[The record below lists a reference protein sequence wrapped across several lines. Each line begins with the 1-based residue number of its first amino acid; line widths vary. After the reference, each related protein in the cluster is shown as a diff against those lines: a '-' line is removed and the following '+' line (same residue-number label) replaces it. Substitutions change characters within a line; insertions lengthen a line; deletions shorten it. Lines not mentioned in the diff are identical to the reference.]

1 MEDIYKS
8 LFLYAVMHNMIGL
21 AVKLWGYGTD
31 ALMKALVGELMFRNM
46 AKRAE
51 AKQLLSFAIRE
62 ELWRNSR

>member
-1 MEDIYKS
+1 
-8 LFLYAVMHNMIGL
+8 MIEL
-21 AVKLWGYGTD
+21 AVKLWAYGTD

-46 AKRAE
+46 AIRAE

>member
-1 MEDIYKS
+1 
-8 LFLYAVMHNMIGL
+8 MHNMIEL

-46 AKRAE
+46 AIRAE